1 MNQKSLKDLKNLT
14 SEFIK
19 NPKLIDRLD
28 DIRIRYAEITEK
40 LEDPNTYKDRK
51 LSEKLNKERSQLEK
65 PVKYFL
71 DYQELLQKINDTQSL
86 ISDEDDKELKIL
98 AEDEL

>member
-1 MNQKSLKDLKNLT
+1 MNQKSLMGLKNLV

-19 NPKLIDRLD
+19 NPKLIDKLD

-51 LSEKLNKERSQLEK
+51 LSEKLNKSK
-65 PVKYFL
+65 VVYSS
-71 DYQELLQKINDTQSL
+71 T
-86 ISDEDDKELKIL
+86 ISGIYSCIITLVL
-98 AEDEL
+98 